1 MKRIFLFILT
11 NLALMVVLSLVLVV
25 IQVGFGINVSDG
37 TLLGLAVFALVFG
50 MGGAIISLLLSKL
63 MAKWST
69 GARVINGSEGE
80 LEGWLV
86 RSVEQLAGAANIG
99 MPEVAIYEGAPNA
112 FATGAR
118 RNRALVAV
126 STGLLQSMSRSEIK
140 AVLGHE
146 VGHVANGDM
155 VTMTLLQGVL
165 NAAVILLSR
174 IIGYAVDRALS
185 SDSRRRLGLG
195 YHLTYLVM
203 QLVLGILASLVVMG
217 FSRRREFA
225 ADASAARYLGSPGDM
240 IAALQR
246 LGGLASGD
254 LPDSLRAFGINNRQ
268 SWAHLFSSHPP
279 LEQRIERL
287 RQSQLYG

>member
-254 LPDSLRAFGINNRQ
+254 LPASLQAFGINNRQ